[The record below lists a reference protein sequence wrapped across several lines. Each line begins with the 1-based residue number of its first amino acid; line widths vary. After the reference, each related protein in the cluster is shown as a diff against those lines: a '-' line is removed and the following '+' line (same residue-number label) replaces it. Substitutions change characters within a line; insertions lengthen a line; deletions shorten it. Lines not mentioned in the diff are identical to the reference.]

1 MSDKQAQCG
10 SLTAPQH
17 APSVVS
23 MKKPQPIRLQHEI
36 ESHQKENER
45 ISENLKLTQLTARLK
60 AAVQQ
65 QQRLFAQAS

>member
-1 MSDKQAQCG
+1 
-10 SLTAPQH
+10 
-17 APSVVS
+17 

-45 ISENLKLTQLTARLK
+45 ISEKLTQLTARLK

>member
-1 MSDKQAQCG
+1 
-10 SLTAPQH
+10 
-17 APSVVS
+17 

-36 ESHQKENER
+36 DSHKKENER
-45 ISENLKLTQLTARLK
+45 NSEGLKLTKLTARLQ